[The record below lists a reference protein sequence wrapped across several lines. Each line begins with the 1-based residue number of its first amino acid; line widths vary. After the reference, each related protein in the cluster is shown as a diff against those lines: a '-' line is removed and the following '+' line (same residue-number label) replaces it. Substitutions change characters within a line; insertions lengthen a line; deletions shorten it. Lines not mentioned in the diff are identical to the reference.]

1 MVRQIIVVI
10 GAAAPEGFYPAAEI
24 ANNAP
29 ATRTVRICLQERMMG
44 TTTSF
49 RGSFTALVTPF
60 QNGAVD
66 EKAFRALVVWQIDE
80 GTNGLVP
87 VGTTGESP
95 TLSHDEHK
103 QVVEWCIAEA
113 RGRVPVI
120 AGAGSNST
128 REAID
133 LAQHAEKAGA
143 NAVLV
148 VTPYYNKPTQ
158 EGLYQHFKAINDA
171 IGIPIILYNIPGRS
185 VIDMSVDTMKRLYE
199 LKNIAGVKDATANM
213 VRVSQQRAAMG
224 PEFNQLSGEDASAL
238 GFMAH
243 GGHGCIS
250 VTSNVA
256 PRLCAE
262 FQDSCLKGDYANA
275 LKVQDKLMPLHTALF
290 IETNPAPA
298 KYALS
303 LLGKC
308 AEAVRLPMV
317 AVADKTRAAVRD
329 AMVHAGLTN

>member
-1 MVRQIIVVI
+1 MRTDAR
-10 GAAAPEGFYPAAEI
+10 GANPTPQEPVMG
-24 ANNAP
+24 
-29 ATRTVRICLQERMMG
+29 TRTN
-44 TTTSF
+44 F

-66 EKAFRALVVWQIDE
+66 EKAFRGLVAWQIDE

-103 QVVEWCIAEA
+103 QVVEWCVAEA

-128 REAID
+128 REAIE

-143 NAVLV
+143 DAVLV

-158 EGLYQHFKAINDA
+158 EGLYQHFKAISDA
-171 IGIPIILYNIPGRS
+171 IGIPIIIYNIPGRS

-213 VRVSQQRAAMG
+213 VRVSQQREVLG
-224 PEFNQLSGEDASAL
+224 PEFNQLTGEDAIAL

-262 FQDSCLKGDYANA
+262 FQGACLRGDYGAA
-275 LKVQDKLMPLHTALF
+275 LKLQDKLMPLHQNLF
-290 IETNPAPA
+290 IETNPSPA

-303 LLGKC
+303 VLGKC
-308 AEAVRLPMV
+308 ADTVRLPMV
-317 AVADKTRAAVRD
+317 TLSDHSKTAVRD
-329 AMVHAGLTN
+329 AMVHAGLIN

>member
-1 MVRQIIVVI
+1 M
-10 GAAAPEGFYPAAEI
+10 AAK
-24 ANNAP
+24 
-29 ATRTVRICLQERMMG
+29 
-44 TTTSF
+44 TSF

-60 QNGAVD
+60 KNGSLD
-66 EKAFRALVVWQIDE
+66 EGAFRGLVNWQVDE

-103 QVVEWCIAEA
+103 KVVEWCIAEA
-113 RGRVPVI
+113 KGRVPVV

-128 REAID
+128 KEAIE

-143 NAVLV
+143 DAVLV

-158 EGLYQHFKAINDA
+158 EGMYQHFKAVNDA
-171 IGIPIILYNIPGRS
+171 IGIPIIIYNIPPRS
-185 VIDMSVDTMKRLYE
+185 VVDMSVETMQRLFE
-199 LKNIAGVKDATANM
+199 LKNIAGVKDATAN
-213 VRVSQQRAAMG
+213 VARASQQRAVLG
-224 PEFNQLSGEDASAL
+224 EDFNQLSGEDITAL

-262 FQDSCLKGDYANA
+262 FQSACLKNDFAA
-275 LKVQDKLMPLHTALF
+275 AVKIQDKLLPLHQHLF
-290 IETNPAPA
+290 IETNPSPA

-308 AEAVRLPMV
+308 ADTVRLPMV
-317 AVADKTRAAVRD
+317 PLSDKSKAVVRD
-329 AMVHAGLTN
+329 AMVHAGLIN

>member
-1 MVRQIIVVI
+1 
-10 GAAAPEGFYPAAEI
+10 
-24 ANNAP
+24 
-29 ATRTVRICLQERMMG
+29 MG
-44 TTTSF
+44 STTNGKTNF

-60 QNGAVD
+60 KDDALDQ
-66 EKAFRALVVWQIDE
+66 KAFRDLVEWQIGE

-95 TLSHDEHK
+95 TLSHDEHN
-103 QVVEWCIAEA
+103 QVIEWCIDQA

-128 REAID
+128 REAIE
-133 LAQHAEKAGA
+133 LSQHAEKAGA
-143 NAVLV
+143 DAVLI

-158 EGLYQHFKAINDA
+158 EGLYQHYKAINDA
-171 IGIPIILYNIPGRS
+171 IGIPIIIYNIPGRS
-185 VIDMSVDTMKRLYE
+185 VIDMSVETMKRLYE
-199 LKNIAGVKDATANM
+199 LRNIAGVKDATASM

-224 PEFNQLSGEDASAL
+224 EGFNQLSGEDATAL

-243 GGHGCIS
+243 GGDGCIS

-262 FQDSCLKGDYANA
+262 FQSACLRGDYAAA
-275 LKVQDKLMPLHTALF
+275 LVLQDKLMPLHQNLF

-303 LLGKC
+303 ILGKI
-308 AEAVRLPMV
+308 ADTVRLPMV
-317 AVADKTRAAVRD
+317 PLGEKSKAAVRD
-329 AMVHAGLTN
+329 AMVHAGLVN

>member
-1 MVRQIIVVI
+1 MT
-10 GAAAPEGFYPAAEI
+10 AK
-24 ANNAP
+24 
-29 ATRTVRICLQERMMG
+29 
-44 TTTSF
+44 TSF
-49 RGSFTALVTPF
+49 RGSFTALLTPF
-60 QNGAVD
+60 ANGSLD
-66 EKAFRALVVWQIDE
+66 EKAFSNLVEWQIAE

-103 QVVEWCIAEA
+103 RVVELCVEA
-113 RGRVPVI
+113 ANRRVPVV

-128 REAID
+128 KEAID
-133 LAQHAEKAGA
+133 LSRHAEEAGA
-143 NAVLV
+143 DAVLI

-171 IGIPIILYNIPGRS
+171 IGIPIIIYNIPARS
-185 VIDMSVDTMKRLYE
+185 VIDMSVDTMKRLFE
-199 LKNIAGVKDATANM
+199 LANIAGVKDATAN
-213 VRVSQQRAAMG
+213 VIRVSQQRQAMG
-224 PEFNQLSGEDASAL
+224 ADFNQLSGEDASAL

-262 FQDSCLKGDYANA
+262 FQGACLRGDFAGA
-275 LKVQDKLMPLHTALF
+275 LALQDKLMPLHTALF
-290 IETNPAPA
+290 LETNPAPA

-303 LLGKC
+303 ILGKC
-308 AEAVRLPMV
+308 DATVRLPMV
-317 AVADKTRAAVRD
+317 PVTEATKAAVHS
-329 AMVHAGLTN
+329 AMVHAGLIN

>member
-1 MVRQIIVVI
+1 M
-10 GAAAPEGFYPAAEI
+10 
-24 ANNAP
+24 
-29 ATRTVRICLQERMMG
+29 TVK
-44 TTTSF
+44 TSF

-60 QNGAVD
+60 SNGSVD
-66 EKAFRALVVWQIDE
+66 EQAFRGMIDWQIAE
-80 GTNGLVP
+80 GTDGLVP
-87 VGTTGESP
+87 AGTTGESP
-95 TLSHDEHK
+95 TLSHDEHR
-103 QVVEWCIAEA
+103 QVVEWCVEQA

-128 REAID
+128 GEAVE
-133 LAQHAEKAGA
+133 LAQHAQACGA
-143 NAVLV
+143 AAVLV

-171 IGIPIILYNIPGRS
+171 IGIPIIIYNIPARS
-185 VIDMSVDTMKRLYE
+185 VIDMSVDTMKRLFE
-199 LKNIAGVKDATANM
+199 LENIAGVKDATANV

-224 PEFNQLSGEDASAL
+224 TGFNQLSGEDATAL

-250 VTSNVA
+250 VTSNLA

-262 FQDSCLKGDYANA
+262 FQHACLNGDYATA
-275 LKVQDKLMPLHTALF
+275 LSLQDKLMPLHSALF
-290 IETNPAPA
+290 IETSPAPA

-303 LLGKC
+303 VLGKC

-317 AVADKTRAAVRD
+317 PVAEKTKSAVRE
-329 AMVHAGLTN
+329 AMIHAGLIN